1 MVYSVKYG
9 TREILFSVTYTKRKT
24 LQIAVNPDMSVNI
37 TAPENASVSEIQQRV
52 LKRSRWILKQQ
63 IYFEQFLPRTP
74 EREYVSGETH
84 LYLGKHYLLRI
95 RKSAVNSVKL
105 IGGELVVTVKVI
117 DNKQAVIQSLT
128 KWYYIHSKDKFEGAI
143 KKYLPGF
150 KQFNLE
156 SPSWEIKRMAKRWG
170 SCTPKGKILLNPE
183 LIKAPGRC
191 IEYVIVHELCHLVYH
206 SHNKD
211 FYNLQKQIMP
221 NWEKWKKRLEKISA

>member
-9 TREILFSVTYTKRKT
+9 TREILFSVTYAKRKT

-37 TAPENASVSEIQQRV
+37 TAPENASVSEIQHRV

-74 EREYVSGETH
+74 EREYVSGESH
-84 LYLGKHYLLRI
+84 LYLGRHYLLRI
-95 RKSAVNSVKL
+95 RKSALNSVKL

-128 KWYYIHSKDKFEGAI
+128 KWYYKHSKDKFEGAI
-143 KKYLPGF
+143 KKYLPCF

-183 LIKAPGRC
+183 LIKTPGRC

-211 FYNLQKQIMP
+211 FYNLQKQIIP

>member
-1 MVYSVKYG
+1 
-9 TREILFSVTYTKRKT
+9 
-24 LQIAVNPDMSVNI
+24 
-37 TAPENASVSEIQQRV
+37 
-52 LKRSRWILKQQ
+52 
-63 IYFEQFLPRTP
+63 
-74 EREYVSGETH
+74 
-84 LYLGKHYLLRI
+84 
-95 RKSAVNSVKL
+95 
-105 IGGELVVTVKVI
+105 
-117 DNKQAVIQSLT
+117 
-128 KWYYIHSKDKFEGAI
+128 
-143 KKYLPGF
+143 LPGF